1 MIKTK
6 NKKAHI
12 QKKHRSIRK
21 NVFGCADRPRLA
33 VFKSG
38 KHIYVQAIDDE
49 KRVTITS
56 ASTLSPELKDEV
68 KSNNIEAAKKV
79 GALIASKLKKAK
91 IECVVFDRGGF
102 VYHGKVAALA
112 DAVREAGIYL

>member
-1 MIKTK
+1 MIKTR

-49 KRVTITS
+49 KRVTLAS
-56 ASTLSPELKDEV
+56 ASTLSPELKEEV

-79 GALIASKLKKAK
+79 GALIEKSNVSFLTEADLFITEKSLPSLMQFVKL
-91 IECVVFDRGGF
+91 VFICR
-102 VYHGKVAALA
+102 K
-112 DAVREAGIYL
+112 